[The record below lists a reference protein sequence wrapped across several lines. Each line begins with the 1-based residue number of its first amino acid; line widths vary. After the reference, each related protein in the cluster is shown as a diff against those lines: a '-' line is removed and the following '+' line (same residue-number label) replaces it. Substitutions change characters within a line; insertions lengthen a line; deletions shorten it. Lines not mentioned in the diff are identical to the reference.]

1 MQEKKRVYAKIT
13 GRVQGVCFRME
24 TKRTAI
30 AHKVCGWVRNMPD
43 GSVEAVFEGVKVDV
57 DAVIAWCGHGPDFS
71 RVKNVVIEDGPYSG
85 DYSSFDIVY

>member
-24 TKRTAI
+24 TKRAAI
-30 AHKVCGWVRNMPD
+30 ANGVCGWVRNMPD
-43 GSVEAVFEGVKVDV
+43 GSVEAMFEGGKNDV
-57 DAVIAWCGHGPDFS
+57 DAVIAWCGQGPSFS
-71 RVKNVVIEDGPYSG
+71 RVNNVVTEDGPYSG